1 MKKRAKRRKISS
13 FNELY
18 YENHEDNFKAE
29 LLPSWMESY
38 TNYIRADIEQTLP
51 EYYKKFKQGTIVMID
66 FGVRVGS
73 EISGQHFGV
82 TLSNKDDKFQRNILV
97 APLTSHPGRNHISL
111 GYEIMQNM
119 NDRFNEKSKETLEI
133 ISYMEEEME
142 NLAKKVND
150 LSNGVEKDF
159 FTQNNIKVT
168 EENLHLT
175 IRIPGRSE
183 TSPVNVKQKE
193 FINKL
198 KQYNYTEFPRLK
210 KFIESVS
217 ELLDKA
223 DSFIPRFNKANK
235 NILILN
241 SLIAKAKRY
250 NKETYADISNI
261 TTISKLRVTKFSEN
275 NLSENT
281 YASQNSINHIKERLN
296 KLI

>member
-1 MKKRAKRRKISS
+1 
-13 FNELY
+13 
-18 YENHEDNFKAE
+18 
-29 LLPSWMESY
+29 
-38 TNYIRADIEQTLP
+38 
-51 EYYKKFKQGTIVMID
+51 
-66 FGVRVGS
+66 
-73 EISGQHFGV
+73 
-82 TLSNKDDKFQRNILV
+82 
-97 APLTSHPGRNHISL
+97 
-111 GYEIMQNM
+111 
-119 NDRFNEKSKETLEI
+119 
-133 ISYMEEEME
+133 ME